1 MAKKYAN
8 KERKN
13 VDISIN
19 QHERKAYCSLC
30 GREMSIYDADIQKA
44 NGSEPICKLCLEKSL
59 NN

>member
-44 NGSEPICKLCLEKSL
+44 NGSEPICNLCLEKSL